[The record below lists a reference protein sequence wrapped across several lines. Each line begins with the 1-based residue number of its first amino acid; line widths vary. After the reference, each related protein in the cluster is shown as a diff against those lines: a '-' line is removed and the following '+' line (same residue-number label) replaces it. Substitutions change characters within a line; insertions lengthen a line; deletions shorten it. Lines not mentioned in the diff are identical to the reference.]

1 MNTNQV
7 TLIGRI
13 TAPEVKTFDKS
24 TLASASLA
32 FESGKETGWIELKA
46 WNELSDQLASIP
58 KGATVLV
65 TGRLSVNKY
74 TTKEGRD
81 VSKLFIV
88 VQKIQKAEMTY
99 TLIA

>member
-13 TAPEVKTFDKS
+13 TAPEVKTFEKS
-24 TLASASLA
+24 ILATASLA

-46 WNELSDQLASIP
+46 WNNVSDSLASIP
-58 KGATVLV
+58 KGSTVLV
-65 TGRLSVNKY
+65 TGKLSVNNYK
-74 TTKEGRD
+74 TKDGRD

-88 VQKIQKAEMTY
+88 VQQIQKAEMTY